1 MEDPAEVALLCK
13 ILNLDEDTYASQF
26 SVKKSKSGP
35 STLRIGHFLD
45 SANLS
50 DPIVAAV
57 RGVIFDASLEM
68 LIASTNYRSTIA
80 RGDHLEID
88 ADGKIPLATEFG
100 QRYLEKDLVEILPF
114 EEGYAIR
121 VFRWNGKTEFA
132 SSKSLGIQGTPRF
145 DDNGHRILPNKNAS
159 RWGHYLPFVTQL
171 NALLKLSEEDYD
183 ATDALFP
190 VGCNYSPFVYVF
202 YVTHK
207 SRLQDT
213 GIDVN
218 DFGFVCFIGA
228 FLLWSYIDKNLRL
241 TDEMIGVKHETPTSF
256 EGTYTK
262 IPSTAD
268 SAPFMLANRESLNL
282 DEVNNVLRYGVP
294 APTQEIVDQTNITFG
309 IDPRLTSGESV
320 RIRYWNEEKGVP
332 EFFHVQSNAYR
343 ARHERHSVMTKI
355 NGNEIRQNLPNQY
368 KCAVTDFVDF
378 GKLKV
383 VKAEDRARF
392 VEQIVPVRPSDYL
405 EAERVLLDDQII
417 TSADVYTDA
426 ELAGLGRMGLEE
438 IINYYRVLIANP
450 SHQLEELLYLRR
462 FRTDWNFLL
471 RWLFDRKNFRGY
483 RVKSNPAHAEADQRV
498 YDSLVMRIFKEAAT
512 QTAQR
517 WEKFQK
523 WHLARMAKHPEK
535 KRRPVSREMFND
547 EQIKRI
553 VARCN
558 GREIYALFRL
568 CRHDTKTDSK
578 SIADMTATMIPKTN
592 FPSLKTKS
600 KKTPKKSTRTPVSLP
615 SNVASSST
623 STITDM
629 LSQFG

>member
-1 MEDPAEVALLCK
+1 MEDPTEVALLCK
-13 ILNLDEDTYASQF
+13 ILDLDEDKYADQF
-26 SVKKSKSGP
+26 SVKKSKNGP
-35 STLRIGHFLD
+35 NTLRIGHFLD

-50 DPIVAAV
+50 DPLVAAV
-57 RGVIFDASLEM
+57 RGVIFDASLGM

-80 RGDHLEID
+80 RGDLLEID
-88 ADGKIPLATEFG
+88 ADLKMPLATEFG
-100 QRYLEKDLVEILPF
+100 QRYLEKDLIEIQPF

-145 DDNGHRILPNKNAS
+145 DADGRRILPNTGAS
-159 RWGHYLPFVTQL
+159 RWGHYIPFVTQL

-183 ATDALFP
+183 KTDALFP

-202 YVTHK
+202 YVTHE

-213 GIDVN
+213 GMDINV
-218 DFGFVCFIGA
+218 FGFVSFIGA
-228 FLLWSYIDKNLRL
+228 FLSWSYDDENLPL
-241 TDEMIGVKHETPTSF
+241 TAEMIGVKHETPTSF
-256 EGTYTK
+256 EGTYTR

-268 SAPFMLANRESLNL
+268 STPFMLADRESLNL

-294 APTQEIVDQTNITFG
+294 APTQEIINQTNITFE

-320 RIRYWNEEKGVP
+320 RIRYWNEEKGVS
-332 EFFHVQSNAYR
+332 EFFHVQSHAYR
-343 ARHERHSVMTKI
+343 SRHERHSVMTKI

-368 KCAVTDFVDF
+368 KCAVNDFVDF

-383 VKAEDRARF
+383 LKPSERAQF
-392 VEQIVPVRPSDYL
+392 VENIVPVRPSDYL
-405 EAERVLLDDQII
+405 AAEKVLLDDQII

-471 RWLFDRKNFRGY
+471 RWLFDRKGFRGY
-483 RVKSNPAHAEADQRV
+483 RVKSEPRHAEADQKT
-498 YDSLVMRIFKEAAT
+498 YDRLVMRILKEAAT

-523 WHLARMAKHPEK
+523 WHAERMAKRPEK
-535 KRRPVSREMFND
+535 KRRPVSRDMFND

-553 VARCN
+553 VAHCN
-558 GREIYALFRL
+558 GRDIYALFRL

-578 SIADMTATMIPKTN
+578 SIADMTATMIPKAN

-600 KKTPKKSTRTPVSLP
+600 KKAPKKSIKTSIVLP
-615 SNVASSST
+615 SNIAASST
-623 STITDM
+623 STIADM